1 MCQRQ
6 CKNGFEPAEPT
17 QVFCIKKTN
26 GKFKWDGELGGCLGS
41 GSKFGLNFFFLNF
54 VVMVWSI
61 PYEIRPVIKLLAQ
74 PMTNQLMINPK
85 MVITVTSPMVDGM
98 VTGVTMVTNLMVT
111 TVTGATNP
119 MVTGVTTV
127 TNQMVTTVISP
138 MVTGVTNQM
147 ATMVTNQWKM
157 ATMVISPRMK
167 NQNQLI
173 SLPSLIIQDV
183 KKLNWKTVK
192 SKREWLPHTN
202 LTEVSIQTGSAST
215 GSNSTGSNLTDN
227 RLFQRVNSWQHWPVK
242 KVKPSMER
250 KVLTRKNCFASATKN
265 LENVNGKMKLTRKSV
280 RIVFV

>member
-1 MCQRQ
+1 MGRRAWRLSRI
-6 CKNGFEPAEPT
+6 GFK
-17 QVFCIKKTN
+17 IW
-26 GKFKWDGELGGCLGS
+26 FK
-41 GSKFGLNFFFLNF
+41 FFFLNF

-61 PYEIRPVIKLLAQ
+61 PYEIRPVIKLLAP

-138 MVTGVTNQM
+138 MVTGVTNQ
-147 ATMVTNQWKM
+147 M

-227 RLFQRVNSWQHWPVK
+227 RLFQRVNSWQHWHVK
-242 KVKPSMER
+242 KVKPSTE
-250 KVLTRKNCFASATKN
+250 KKELTRKNCFVSATKN

-280 RIVFV
+280 RSVFV

>member
-1 MCQRQ
+1 
-6 CKNGFEPAEPT
+6 
-17 QVFCIKKTN
+17 
-26 GKFKWDGELGGCLGS
+26 
-41 GSKFGLNFFFLNF
+41 
-54 VVMVWSI
+54 
-61 PYEIRPVIKLLAQ
+61 
-74 PMTNQLMINPK
+74 MTNQLMVNPK

-167 NQNQLI
+167 NQLI

-183 KKLNWKTVK
+183 KKLN
-192 SKREWLPHTN
+192 
-202 LTEVSIQTGSAST
+202 
-215 GSNSTGSNLTDN
+215 
-227 RLFQRVNSWQHWPVK
+227 
-242 KVKPSMER
+242 
-250 KVLTRKNCFASATKN
+250 
-265 LENVNGKMKLTRKSV
+265 
-280 RIVFV
+280 